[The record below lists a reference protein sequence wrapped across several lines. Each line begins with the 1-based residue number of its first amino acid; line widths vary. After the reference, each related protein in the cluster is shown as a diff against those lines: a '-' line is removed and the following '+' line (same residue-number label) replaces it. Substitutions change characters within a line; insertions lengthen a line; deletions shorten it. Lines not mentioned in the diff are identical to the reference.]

1 MVFYD
6 NDYSELKT
14 LQSHRKSV
22 AEQVKD
28 LRYNK
33 RVQEAIE
40 CCVLNLRDDESNKIL
55 RNILSDIYLQN
66 GDLQRSASALIDNL
80 KYINASKKD
89 LRYFAT
95 RFFRMKKL
103 IDDKA
108 FSSLKEKV
116 LKITESGLISNDVAI
131 ELKKLIDKDTDPKE
145 IISPLLTEFRV
156 LSSRDS
162 KFKEFTKFS
171 KRIEFNSSDS
181 LIQLLNTVIL
191 HRARSVKYWMIDFH
205 CVSIYEKYNYYSNAI
220 DILQELLGVKI
231 QPVAVRALLRI
242 CRLQN
247 NYYPAEILF
256 ESNPQLL
263 RADDFNILY
272 ELIYYFE
279 YQDDIH
285 SAQTILRHIKKGFSE
300 NLPALRTAR
309 NFYIRFGM
317 VDEVRELNE
326 IILRIT
332 KRNPK
337 VKGKFNY
344 EAQESESSLVSKIQ
358 ELHSQLEHQKQL
370 AAISDL
376 TTGISHELGQPLTNI
391 RYTIQFYRRKLEA
404 DLDISIVEKVFQ
416 SILEETE
423 RMGGLIRRLS
433 PLTSSRG
440 TTEPFDLYE
449 RIDKRVKGESPRL
462 VESGINVV
470 VKYSSKVIIFC
481 DPVKFDQLI
490 SNLLL
495 NAIDAIN
502 ESNKKS
508 EKEINIMISENVN
521 DVSISFADTGV
532 GIPVESRNKIFD
544 PFYSTKAPGQ
554 GEGLGLFIVWNILK
568 MLGGRIFVDA
578 KYKGG
583 AKFVLT
589 LPKNK
594 SNEVNDK

>member
-1 MVFYD
+1 MGCSDID
-6 NDYSELKT
+6 NTGFKT
-14 LQSHRKSV
+14 LQSHRRTV
-22 AEQVKD
+22 AEKVKD
-28 LRYNK
+28 LRYDN

-40 CCVLNLRDDESNKIL
+40 HCVLSLRNDESNKIL

-66 GDLQRSASALIDNL
+66 GDLEQSASVLIENI
-80 KYINASKKD
+80 KYINAGKQD

-103 IDDKA
+103 IDSKS
-108 FSSLKEKV
+108 FLSLKNKV
-116 LKITESGLISNDVAI
+116 LKVTESDSINSDVAV
-131 ELKKLIDKDTDPKE
+131 ELRKLIGKDTDSKE
-145 IISPLLTEFRV
+145 IIAPLLAEFRD
-156 LSSRDS
+156 LSSKDS
-162 KFKEFTKFS
+162 RFSEFTRFS
-171 KRIEFNSSDS
+171 KNVESKSSDA
-181 LIQLLNTVIL
+181 LIQLLDTVIL
-191 HRARSVKYWMIDFH
+191 HRVRSVKYWMIDFH

-220 DILQELLGVKI
+220 NILQELLNVKI

-247 NYYPAEILF
+247 DYYPADVLF
-256 ESNPQLL
+256 ENNPQLL

-317 VDEVRELNE
+317 VNEVRELDE

-332 KRNPK
+332 KKNPK
-337 VKGKFNY
+337 VKGKFNH

-404 DLDISIVEKVFQ
+404 DLDINIVEKVFQ

-440 TTEPFDLYE
+440 TTEHFDLYD
-449 RIDKRVKGESPRL
+449 RIVKRVKGESPRL
-462 VESGINVV
+462 VENGINVNV
-470 VKYSSKVIIFC
+470 EYSSRVIIFC

-521 DVSISFADTGV
+521 DVIINFADTGV

-568 MLGGRIFVDA
+568 MLGGRIVVDT

-589 LPKNK
+589 LPKK
-594 SNEVNDK
+594 KLNEVNDK